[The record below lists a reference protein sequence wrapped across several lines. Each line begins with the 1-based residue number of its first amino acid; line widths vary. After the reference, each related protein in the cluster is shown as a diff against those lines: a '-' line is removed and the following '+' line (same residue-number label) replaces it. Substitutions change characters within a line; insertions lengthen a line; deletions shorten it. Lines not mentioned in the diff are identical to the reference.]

1 MKLLRHGDFGKEK
14 PGIIDQEG
22 KIRDL
27 SDHITD
33 INGDTINASSL
44 KKIAAID
51 LSSLPTVSNTTRLGA
66 CVGNVGKFLCIGL
79 NYSDHAAESGLP
91 VPSEPILFS
100 KATSAI
106 VGPNDNVEIPRNSS
120 ETDWEVEL
128 GIIIGKKAKYINE
141 DDAEDYIAGYC
152 VVNDVS
158 ERAFQIKREG
168 QWTKGKSSDTFGP
181 TGPYLVTKDEIP
193 DVQNLKMYLDVNG
206 KRMQDG
212 STNTMIFSAKHIV
225 YYLSQFMSLNP
236 GDVIATGTPPGVGL
250 GMKPPV
256 FLNAGDTMKLGIEGL
271 GEQNQTCIQG

>member
-1 MKLLRHGDFGKEK
+1 MKLLRHGEFGNEK
-14 PGIIDQEG
+14 PGIIDHEG

-27 SDHITD
+27 SSHIPD
-33 INGDTINASSL
+33 INGDSINSESL
-44 KKIAAID
+44 KKIGAMN
-51 LSSLPTVSNTTRLGA
+51 LSTLPIVSNDTRLGA

-141 DDAEDYIAGYC
+141 DEAEDYIAGYC

-168 QWTKGKSSDTFGP
+168 QWTKGKSCDTFGP

-271 GEQNQTCIQG
+271 GDQNQICIQG

>member
-1 MKLLRHGDFGKEK
+1 MKLLRHGEFGNEK
-14 PGIIDQEG
+14 PGIIDHEG

-27 SDHITD
+27 SSHIPD
-33 INGDTINASSL
+33 INGDSINSESL
-44 KKIAAID
+44 KKIAAIN
-51 LSSLPTVSNTTRLGA
+51 LSTLPIVSNDTRLGA

-128 GIIIGKKAKYINE
+128 GIIIGEKAKYINE
-141 DDAEDYIAGYC
+141 DEAEEYIAGYC

-168 QWTKGKSSDTFGP
+168 QWTKGKSCDTFGP

-206 KRMQDG
+206 KRMQNG

-271 GEQNQTCIQG
+271 GEQNQICIQG